1 VPANQLTQESRANT
15 KTLAIADAQSLA
27 AVGEKRPVIASSL
40 VGGGALAPPFS
51 PPRRAKKLD
60 QTASPSSRHVQQ
72 HATHAGGSNAAPSKM
87 CEQCHSVSANYGIA
101 AEGFRKRWC
110 GGCAKRYGAANPGR
124 LKMAAGKRAGE
135 SNVRRGTHP
144 AGAQATA
151 GSMAIMDSFARGAT
165 AASNVTENVEVSRSI
180 GLCPDMEERLQAAA
194 PQ

>member
-1 VPANQLTQESRANT
+1 M
-15 KTLAIADAQSLA
+15 
-27 AVGEKRPVIASSL
+27 
-40 VGGGALAPPFS
+40 
-51 PPRRAKKLD
+51 
-60 QTASPSSRHVQQ
+60 
-72 HATHAGGSNAAPSKM
+72 HAGVSSAAPGK

-151 GSMAIMDSFARGAT
+151 GSMSIMDSFARGVT
-165 AASNVTENVEVSRSI
+165 AASSVTESVEGSRSI
-180 GLCPDMEERLQAAA
+180 GLGPDMEERSQAAA